1 MFRKAMCF
9 PGLMP
14 VLIIVFLG
22 LLSGCGTGGLA
33 DAPAG
38 TSPTTG
44 TSPTIDLSVSV
55 AASPTS
61 VSGGQTSIITATV
74 TGDDSSGAAVI
85 FSLPVNSSGASFI
98 NASGSRVSSITV
110 AASGS
115 GIASAIYQAG
125 SLSSGA
131 EVQDIVQAFLTNGA
145 NGAVILN
152 RTVTTATT
160 YAVSIDA
167 SAISVTAGQVSIITA
182 TVASGSTPAGGVT
195 VTFTLP
201 VNSSGATLS
210 AATATTD
217 GSGKAVVTYLP
228 GTTNPM
234 LTVDDTVQ
242 AAVGTATSAVAIT
255 RTGSSTTY
263 AVSIIPSTTSVT
275 AGQVSIITATVT
287 SGSTAA
293 GGVTA
298 TFALPVN
305 NSGATLT
312 TPSGTG
318 TTVTATTDSTGN
330 AVAIYQPGTTDFDRT
345 VSDSVQASVT
355 GASTAVSI
363 TRTGSY
369 VSDIRID
376 VSNSVSPSWNG
387 QSVMTATVINND
399 GTPISGVTV
408 TFSVAAGGTAGGSVS
423 PSTATTDNN
432 GDAVSV
438 YKANNTA
445 ITSATDVVIVS
456 VTRGDYTYTDGV
468 VIPVGAHP

>member
-1 MFRKAMCF
+1 
-9 PGLMP
+9 
-14 VLIIVFLG
+14 
-22 LLSGCGTGGLA
+22 
-33 DAPAG
+33 
-38 TSPTTG
+38 
-44 TSPTIDLSVSV
+44 VS
-55 AASPTS
+55 
-61 VSGGQTSIITATV
+61 
-74 TGDDSSGAAVI
+74 
-85 FSLPVNSSGASFI
+85 L
-98 NASGSRVSSITV
+98 
-110 AASGS
+110 
-115 GIASAIYQAG
+115 
-125 SLSSGA
+125 
-131 EVQDIVQAFLTNGA
+131 
-145 NGAVILN
+145 
-152 RTVTTATT
+152 
-160 YAVSIDA
+160 
-167 SAISVTAGQVSIITA
+167 
-182 TVASGSTPAGGVT
+182 
-195 VTFTLP
+195 
-201 VNSSGATLS
+201 
-210 AATATTD
+210 
-217 GSGKAVVTYLP
+217 
-228 GTTNPM
+228 
-234 LTVDDTVQ
+234 
-242 AAVGTATSAVAIT
+242 
-255 RTGSSTTY
+255 
-263 AVSIIPSTTSVT
+263 IPSTTSVT
-275 AGQVSIITATVT
+275 AGQVCIITATVT

>member
-1 MFRKAMCF
+1 
-9 PGLMP
+9 
-14 VLIIVFLG
+14 
-22 LLSGCGTGGLA
+22 
-33 DAPAG
+33 
-38 TSPTTG
+38 
-44 TSPTIDLSVSV
+44 
-55 AASPTS
+55 
-61 VSGGQTSIITATV
+61 
-74 TGDDSSGAAVI
+74 
-85 FSLPVNSSGASFI
+85 
-98 NASGSRVSSITV
+98 
-110 AASGS
+110 
-115 GIASAIYQAG
+115 
-125 SLSSGA
+125 
-131 EVQDIVQAFLTNGA
+131 
-145 NGAVILN
+145 
-152 RTVTTATT
+152 
-160 YAVSIDA
+160 
-167 SAISVTAGQVSIITA
+167 VTAGQVSIITA